1 MAAKKPA
8 GVMIPKGSGMMP
20 PGFSTKAPK
29 GKVVKKDG
37 KC

>member
-8 GVMIPKGSGMMP
+8 GVMMPKGSGMMP
-20 PGFSTKAPK
+20 PGFAPRPPK

>member
-8 GVMIPKGSGMMP
+8 GVVMPKGGGMMP
-20 PGFSTKAPK
+20 PGFAPGVPK
-29 GKVVKKDG
+29 GKVAKKDG